1 MSNELQKESFNSYLK
16 SKGYFFNKELIE
28 NYLLSLKVKPFIIL
42 SGNSGTGKTKLSQLF
57 AQYISNEYPSTN
69 EINDEGYF
77 SIKVKT
83 NYSSWQN
90 SAWTLPKDKMAKVI
104 PLNECSK
111 KFEMNIDGIPT
122 EGDIKLLVQ
131 LQYDNTSI
139 KRHLKKLYEQNP
151 KGETDLEI
159 SCEDIKKFIS
169 KDYKKPNGSI
179 ILTQKANAS
188 AIEKRQWFAQ
198 KNIFDYYPFDAG
210 YCECNIKI
218 NNIKTKAQIR
228 ITPKITFKKNEVLQ
242 NYLKEKEGEEVQLE
256 LKINYFDFENF
267 NARWECSKSRK
278 IQSRNDDKHYQ
289 IVPVGANWTDNTNIV
304 GYYNVITEKYQSTPA
319 YDLIKR
325 ANENPNDPYFLILDE
340 MNLSHVER
348 YFSDFLS
355 SIESDE
361 EIPLY
366 GSDETLKLPK
376 NLFIIGT
383 VNVDETTYMFSP
395 KVLDRANTIEFDVLS
410 AMEYMKSD
418 ISPDELH
425 GNIEYLQTPLKD
437 CDVGNLNIDDLRE
450 IFSNIYCQ
458 DDNLWDLLAEEI
470 SLFQEALKNTGF
482 DFGFRVI
489 NEILRF
495 MLVSWRYENSP
506 TVWNNWERY
515 FDAEI
520 KQKIL
525 TKLHG
530 SEKAIGKV
538 LISLFNLCLTDQNN
552 NENPKNFTVDKNNSR
567 YYTSALKLQN
577 MTQVL
582 SDKRYVSFIN

>member
-242 NYLKEKEGEEVQLE
+242 NYLKEKEGEEVHLE

-325 ANENPNDPYFLILDE
+325 ANENPNDPYFIILDE

>member
-242 NYLKEKEGEEVQLE
+242 NYLKEKESEEVHLE

>member
-242 NYLKEKEGEEVQLE
+242 NYLKEKEGEEVHLE

-552 NENPKNFTVDKNNSR
+552 NENPKNFTVDEDNSR